1 MTFNLLSNLL
11 NLYILFTFFSILS
24 IFLFIKIKFSSEVEK
39 LMNSIGD
46 YLDISFSNITNEKKY
61 KKLLKI
67 IKKILIPFFKIC
79 LMLSTLFCF
88 FYFFDLTLK
97 KKYSYS
103 LYEIFFSIEFLFFS
117 SLVIIILY
125 NKKKHHFNFV
135 SRLMY
140 KNFLEKYNFQKSIF
154 LQSKQN
160 SKQVRGVFITGLARS
175 GSTALMVNLHE
186 EGNFFS
192 LRYNDLPFLMAPRLQ
207 RAFNIFNIQ
216 KNKVTERQHKDGINI
231 TSKSPEAFDE
241 IFWKLELNNNYIK
254 KRYIQINNLKLNN
267 LYNFE
272 KFINIHLKYNKK
284 KFYLSKN
291 NNNIIRLKSVSNY
304 FSKCL
309 FIVLYRNP
317 TDHILS
323 LKKQH
328 SNFLNIQ
335 HTVPFSLNFMNMVGH
350 HEFGEGIKIFQLSK
364 KNLKFSEA
372 KNFKFWE
379 NIWFNY
385 YSYLLKLEK
394 KLKQNVY
401 FLDYKKFTDNQLI
414 LNNFVRSKF
423 NYKSKHNSKKERFKR
438 QYNYKKI
445 NIDKKTLKLYY
456 MLQKNERNI

>member
-284 KFYLSKN
+284 KFYL
-291 NNNIIRLKSVSNY
+291 
-304 FSKCL
+304 
-309 FIVLYRNP
+309 
-317 TDHILS
+317 
-323 LKKQH
+323 
-328 SNFLNIQ
+328 
-335 HTVPFSLNFMNMVGH
+335 
-350 HEFGEGIKIFQLSK
+350 
-364 KNLKFSEA
+364 
-372 KNFKFWE
+372 
-379 NIWFNY
+379 
-385 YSYLLKLEK
+385 
-394 KLKQNVY
+394 
-401 FLDYKKFTDNQLI
+401 
-414 LNNFVRSKF
+414 
-423 NYKSKHNSKKERFKR
+423 
-438 QYNYKKI
+438 
-445 NIDKKTLKLYY
+445 
-456 MLQKNERNI
+456 